1 MRKILT
7 AMAMIL
13 GVVAASCAS
22 DGSGSGAGAYGGGAS
37 TVASGAASGAAS
49 VTATATEGGGR
60 YGYGSGGGSASGSGG
75 GDGGGHV
82 TGSVVA
88 ANYAFTPSN
97 VTAASGATIQ
107 VKNSTPQTPHTFTVT
122 GEDIDVA
129 LDPRSTAEVTI
140 DLPRGTYAFECRY
153 HAGSGMK
160 GTLIVT

>member
-7 AMAMIL
+7 ATAIIL
-13 GVVAASCAS
+13 GLAAASCAS
-22 DGSGSGAGAYGGGAS
+22 DSSTSGAGGYGGGGS
-37 TVASGAASGAAS
+37 TVASAAASGTTAS
-49 VTATATEGGGR
+49 ATATEGGGR
-60 YGYGSGGGSASGSGG
+60 YGYGSGGGSGSG
-75 GDGGGHV
+75 GDGGGGPV

-97 VTAASGATIQ
+97 VTVESGATIEVQ
-107 VKNSTPQTPHTFTVT
+107 NSTPQTPHTFTVT

-129 LDPRSTAEVTI
+129 LDPQSSAEVTI
-140 DLPRGTYAFECRY
+140 DLPAGTYAFECRY

>member
-1 MRKILT
+1 MRKNLT
-7 AMAMIL
+7 ATAMIL
-13 GVVAASCAS
+13 GLVAASCAS
-22 DGSGSGAGAYGGGAS
+22 DGSSSGPGGYVGGGSAVAS
-37 TVASGAASGAAS
+37 GGGSGAASP
-49 VTATATEGGGR
+49 TATATEGGGR
-60 YGYGSGGGSASGSGG
+60 YGYGSGGSGSGSGG
-75 GDGGGHV
+75 GDGGGPV

-97 VTAASGATIQ
+97 VTVASGATIE

-129 LDPRSTAEVTI
+129 LDPQSTSKVTI
-140 DLPRGTYAFECRY
+140 DLRPGTYAFECRY

>member
-1 MRKILT
+1 MRKNLT
-7 AMAMIL
+7 ATAMIL
-13 GVVAASCAS
+13 GLVAASCAS
-22 DGSGSGAGAYGGGAS
+22 DGSSSGAGGYGGGGSAVAS
-37 TVASGAASGAAS
+37 GGGSGAASP
-49 VTATATEGGGR
+49 TATATEGGGR
-60 YGYGSGGGSASGSGG
+60 YGYGSGGGSGSGG
-75 GDGGGHV
+75 GDGGGPV

-97 VTAASGATIQ
+97 VTVASGATIE

-129 LDPRSTAEVTI
+129 LDPQSTSKVTI
-140 DLPRGTYAFECRY
+140 DLPPGTYAFECRY

>member
-7 AMAMIL
+7 ATAMIL
-13 GVVAASCAS
+13 GLVAASCAS
-22 DGSGSGAGAYGGGAS
+22 DGSSSGAGGYGGGRSA
-37 TVASGAASGAAS
+37 VASGAASGTAS
-49 VTATATEGGGR
+49 PTATATEGGGR
-60 YGYGSGGGSASGSGG
+60 YGYGSGGGSGSGG
-75 GDGGGHV
+75 GDGGGPV

-97 VTAASGATIQ
+97 VTVASGASIE

-129 LDPRSTAEVTI
+129 LDPQSTSKVTI
-140 DLPRGTYAFECRY
+140 DLPPGTYAFECRY

>member
-1 MRKILT
+1 MRKNLT
-7 AMAMIL
+7 ATAMIL
-13 GVVAASCAS
+13 GLVAASCAS
-22 DGSGSGAGAYGGGAS
+22 DGSSSGPGGY
-37 TVASGAASGAAS
+37 V
-49 VTATATEGGGR
+49 
-60 YGYGSGGGSASGSGG
+60 GGGSAVASGGGSGSGG
-75 GDGGGHV
+75 GDGGGPV

-97 VTAASGATIQ
+97 VTVASGATIE

-129 LDPRSTAEVTI
+129 LDPQSTSKVTI
-140 DLPRGTYAFECRY
+140 DLRPGTYAFECRY

>member
-1 MRKILT
+1 MRKNLT
-7 AMAMIL
+7 ATAMIL
-13 GVVAASCAS
+13 GLVAASCAS
-22 DGSGSGAGAYGGGAS
+22 DGSSSGPGGYVGGGSAVAS
-37 TVASGAASGAAS
+37 GGGSGAASP
-49 VTATATEGGGR
+49 TATATEGGGR
-60 YGYGSGGGSASGSGG
+60 YGYGSGGGSGSGG
-75 GDGGGHV
+75 GDGGGPV

-97 VTAASGATIQ
+97 VTVASGATIE

-129 LDPRSTAEVTI
+129 LDPQSTSKVTI
-140 DLPRGTYAFECRY
+140 DLRPGTYAFECRY

>member
-22 DGSGSGAGAYGGGAS
+22 DGSSSGAGGYSGGGSA
-37 TVASGAASGAAS
+37 VASGAASGVAS
-49 VTATATEGGGR
+49 PTATATEGGGR
-60 YGYGSGGGSASGSGG
+60 YGYGSGGGSGSGG
-75 GDGGGHV
+75 GDGGGPV

-97 VTAASGATIQ
+97 VTVASGATIE

-129 LDPRSTAEVTI
+129 LDPQSTSKVTI
-140 DLPRGTYAFECRY
+140 DLPPGTYAFECRY
-153 HAGSGMK
+153 HAGSGMQ

>member
-7 AMAMIL
+7 ATAMIL
-13 GVVAASCAS
+13 GLVAASCAS
-22 DGSGSGAGAYGGGAS
+22 DGSSSGAGGYGGGGSA
-37 TVASGAASGAAS
+37 VASGAASGVAS
-49 VTATATEGGGR
+49 PTATATEGGGR
-60 YGYGSGGGSASGSGG
+60 YGYGSGGGSGSGG
-75 GDGGGHV
+75 GGGGGPV

-97 VTAASGATIQ
+97 VTVASGATIA

-129 LDPRSTAEVTI
+129 LDPQSTSKLTI
-140 DLPRGTYAFECRY
+140 DLPPGTYAFECRY
-153 HAGSGMK
+153 HAGSGMR

>member
-13 GVVAASCAS
+13 GVVAASCAG

-49 VTATATEGGGR
+49 ATATATEGGGR
-60 YGYGSGGGSASGSGG
+60 YGYGSGGSASGSGG
-75 GDGGGHV
+75 GDGGGPV

-97 VTAASGATIQ
+97 VTVASGATIQ

-129 LDPRSTAEVTI
+129 LDPQSTAEVTI

>member
-22 DGSGSGAGAYGGGAS
+22 DGSSSGAGGYGGGGSA
-37 TVASGAASGAAS
+37 VASGAASGVAS
-49 VTATATEGGGR
+49 PTATATEGGGR
-60 YGYGSGGGSASGSGG
+60 YGYGSGGGSGSGG
-75 GDGGGHV
+75 GDGGGPV

-97 VTAASGATIQ
+97 VTVASGATIE

-129 LDPRSTAEVTI
+129 LDPQSTSKVTI
-140 DLPRGTYAFECRY
+140 DLPPGTYAFECRY

>member
-7 AMAMIL
+7 ATAMIL
-13 GVVAASCAS
+13 GLVAASCAS
-22 DGSGSGAGAYGGGAS
+22 DGSSSGAGGYGGGGSAVAS
-37 TVASGAASGAAS
+37 GGGSGAASP
-49 VTATATEGGGR
+49 TATATEGGGR
-60 YGYGSGGGSASGSGG
+60 YGYGSGGGSGSGSGG
-75 GDGGGHV
+75 GDGGGPV

-97 VTAASGATIQ
+97 VTVASGTSIE

-129 LDPRSTAEVTI
+129 LDPQSTSKVTI
-140 DLPRGTYAFECRY
+140 DLPPGTYAFECRY